1 MPKRS
6 TKHDSYETPLSTE
19 KSRKI
24 AEFTADLKP
33 IARALEPT
41 TAGNFISDTVAE
53 SSIAKSPVGAALASL
68 YTDLTG
74 GLPTVES
81 SSIAGFAL
89 EKDWAKD
96 ISDWLNTTVKAP
108 LDTFSTILTQIKA
121 LLLALQALNL
131 SLDDLLYALI
141 KIILKK
147 IDQILSLLDIDEGVY
162 LLVVPPRFPKMSLMD
177 TSVDEYI
184 HGKYAILL
192 AQMRTRLRT
201 EFEATSQEYAIRDL
215 DYMDKAAD
223 FSSTGPS
230 QLKKTFISSLYDKY
244 DPYRPMKTEDPTS
257 NLIPDVGEDINSVS
271 AGLIITAGGDLKAV
285 KDIFDG
291 WNSVFQWAQQFSH
304 RSKDLYRPDIHNFE
318 HVEESSGTYFNL
330 SYGIDGAKFNF
341 YSKYFYLPTRA
352 TVVAEHKA
360 NDQKTEHTIK
370 DLKILLENSF
380 DDIHEILTAVVYKDN
395 AGVNRHYTYSKHKP
409 SLFDREYLSASTI
422 DFKLRNERLQMHLY
436 LDPSVYNKKDTVKA
450 HVVFEHKQY
459 ERTDGSYTE
468 VENSEVLYTY
478 STASAVISTGKT
490 KTPRRA
496 ASSKLP
502 NWISYRFQIY
512 YVSSVVDTLRK
523 LGKQLAGLFEVN
535 VQGPIQSAIETTIR
549 TIEVLEDIIKQINTI
564 IQILERLLNL
574 TMGGYATVFGADG
587 GVKGVEA
594 AIEDHFEQLSTEL
607 TKTEESWNNKTTAGM
622 ILLAKSNA
630 VESLLVLKRFMSLL
644 FGDATPKKEDTT
656 GEKVAAALPAA
667 SEAAIAAEVEIA
679 SAPLLLDRQME
690 PTQSC
695 GSSPDIS

>member
-121 LLLALQALNL
+121 LLLALQALNF

-184 HGKYAILL
+184 HYQYADRL
-192 AQMRTRLRT
+192 AGLRQRIPGI
-201 EFEATSQEYAIRDL
+201 AAEYAYRDF
-215 DYMDKAAD
+215 DYGRDKTTD
-223 FSSTGPS
+223 FSNTGPS

-285 KDIFDG
+285 SDIFDG

-318 HVEESSGTYFNL
+318 HVEGSSGTYFNL
-330 SYGIDGAKFNF
+330 SYGIDGTKFNF
-341 YSKYFYLPTRA
+341 YTKYFYLPTRA
-352 TVVAEHKA
+352 TVVTEHKA
-360 NDQKTEHTIK
+360 IDQKTEHTIE

-607 TKTEESWNNKTTAGM
+607 TKTEESWDNKTTAGM

-679 SAPLLLDRQME
+679 SAPLLLLDRQME
-690 PTQSC
+690 PTPHCSD
-695 GSSPDIS
+695 SPELS